1 MFLVYFQNTST
12 PPALLITFTSFQ
24 PSSDFT
30 SSKST
35 KKIVRK
41 SLFEWSCRLKIT
53 TSIPITANF
62 QGDWG
67 KIADKN
73 FVHFNLGRV
82 A

>member
-62 QGDWG
+62 QGEWG
-67 KIADKN
+67 N
-73 FVHFNLGRV
+73 HSRQEFCTF
-82 A
+82 